1 MTLFTPAPPQIIDER
16 LMGIAAALRDELQEF
31 FIFTQTQIDAPQPG
45 SIRFKVQV
53 KCDLAEKYGEIRG
66 RVEKHNFTPLI
77 REDEEQ
83 TYLIAIP
90 ILFKTTPSQWVV
102 NLLLLIATI
111 ISTLLVGMEPQWDGT
126 SVPTLSQLLTG
137 WPFSLSLLLILGAH
151 ELGHYFA
158 ARYHNVPVTL
168 PYFIPMPLSIIG
180 TMGAFIRLKA
190 PIYNKRALL
199 DIGAAGPLAG
209 LVFAIPILLYGLA
222 TSEVKHL
229 PVGTPYM
236 LEGNSILYILA
247 KLLVFGQILPNQAGL
262 DVTLNNI
269 AWAGWV
275 GLLVTGLNLIPV
287 GQLDGGHI
295 AYALFGKQART
306 FYWPILG
313 ALILLMFLS
322 EGFTWGVWVLLL
334 FFFGRVHAEP
344 LDDVTPLDPRRRAIA
359 TFTIV
364 LFFLVFVALPF
375 TIVNP

>member
-1 MTLFTPAPPQIIDER
+1 MTLFTPTPVQPPDER
-16 LMGIAAALRDELQEF
+16 LMGIAAAMRDDLQEF
-31 FIFTQTQIDAPQPG
+31 FIFTQTQVDTPQPG

-53 KCDLAEKYGEIRG
+53 KGDLAESYNKIRG

-77 REDEEQ
+77 RADEGQ

-90 ILFKTTPSQWVV
+90 VLFKATSSQWII
-102 NLLLLIATI
+102 NLFLLIATI
-111 ISTLLVGMEPQWDGT
+111 FSTLLVGMEPAWDGV
-126 SVPTLSQLLTG
+126 SAPTISHLLTG

-158 ARYHNVPVTL
+158 ARHHNVPVTL
-168 PYFIPMPLSIIG
+168 PYFLPMPLSLVG

-222 TSEVKHL
+222 TSEVKPL
-229 PVGTPYM
+229 PIGTPYL

-247 KLLVFGQILPNQAGL
+247 KLLVFGQMLPNQAGL
-262 DVTLNNI
+262 DVTLNNV

-275 GLLVTGLNLIPV
+275 GLLVTGLNLIPI

-306 FYWPILG
+306 FFWPIIG
-313 ALILLMFLS
+313 TLIVLAFLS
-322 EGFTWGVWVLLL
+322 EGFTWGIWVLLL
-334 FFFGRVHAEP
+334 FVFGRVHAEP

-359 TFTIV
+359 TFSLV